1 MLARR
6 PGKGRGDILTGMD
19 AIASARRSYHS
30 TPDRLVLLLLV
41 AEVTLWLSD
50 RAGWPAWHK
59 GYAVSIAVA
68 AVGLTLTVLLLW
80 WLAALLFRWRF
91 QFSLRSML
99 VMVVAVAVPCSWLA
113 AEMKKAREQ
122 KTAVEAIERV
132 GGHWVYGPENS
143 GDIEDMIV
151 GPLYGPE
158 WLRILLGDD
167 FFNEVKYV
175 AFVSTIANQAT
186 NADLAHV
193 AELKHLKVLLVGDT
207 QITDAGLA
215 GIAGLTEL
223 RELILICPKF
233 TDRAMEHLTG
243 LKKLRELT
251 LKDTQVTDEGI
262 KNLQRALPNCKI
274 ER

>member
-1 MLARR
+1 
-6 PGKGRGDILTGMD
+6 MD
-19 AIASARRSYHS
+19 AIASARRWYRL

-41 AEVTLWLSD
+41 VEVALWLSD
-50 RAGWPAWHK
+50 RLGWPAWHK

-68 AVGLTLTVLLLW
+68 AVGLTLTALLLW
-80 WLAALLFRWRF
+80 WLAALLFRGRF

-122 KTAVEAIERV
+122 EAAVEAIERA
-132 GGHWVYGPENS
+132 GGHWAYGREIS
-143 GDIEDMIV
+143 GDIEYMIV

-158 WLRILLGDD
+158 WLRKLLGDD
-167 FFNEVKYV
+167 FFNDVKYV
-175 AFVSTIANQAT
+175 AFTSTIATQAT
-186 NADLAHV
+186 DADLAHV
-193 AELKHLKVLLVGDT
+193 AELKHLTSLFVGDT

-215 GIAGLTEL
+215 KIAGLSEL
-223 RELILICPKF
+223 RELILYSPKF
-233 TDRAMEHLTG
+233 TDRGMEYLAG
-243 LKKLRELT
+243 LKKLRSLYLT
-251 LKDTQVTDEGI
+251 DTQVTDEGI